1 MSELNISLSQSGLVG
16 ISPENKP
23 AEVEK
28 SPVAATQ
35 QQVVKQ
41 EQKEQAEVPLSAQE
55 TEAAVEKMN
64 SLLQDMKRNLSFS
77 VDEASGENIILV
89 KDAESD
95 EVIRQIPS
103 EELLVLRKKMDDV
116 VGLLFDTKV

>member
-1 MSELNISLSQSGLVG
+1 MSELNISLSQTGLVG
-16 ISPENKP
+16 VGKESKPE
-23 AEVEK
+23 EVEK
-28 SPVAATQ
+28 SPVASVA
-35 QQVVKQ
+35 QQVAKQ
-41 EQKEQAEVPLSAQE
+41 EAKEQSESPLSAKE
-55 TEAAVEKMN
+55 TETAVQEMN

-77 VDEASGENIILV
+77 VDEASGENVILV